1 MGIDQ
6 HEAGTVVTDAAITIV
21 LAGYFAGLEAR
32 GADILTLCLAA
43 YEGTDA
49 LDIWI
54 PATTSLAHGV
64 RDIVAKAGPFAADI
78 AV

>member
-1 MGIDQ
+1 MGINQ
-6 HEAGTVVTDAAITIV
+6 HQTRTVITDAAITME

-32 GADILTLCLAA
+32 GADILTLCLAT

-54 PATTSLAHGV
+54 PATTGLTHGV
-64 RDIVAKAGPFAADI
+64 RDIVAKAGAFAADI